1 MAINVKSA
9 DTAAKKYTDNA
20 GRAADAFKAGATAAA
35 QTWATNTQAAAG
47 NFKAAVQASGI
58 DQRFARG
65 VAKAGAGK
73 FAEKINAVGGDRYAP
88 GVAAGAAD
96 FRAGVEP
103 FLQTM
108 AGLTLA
114 PRKPRGDPGNIKRV
128 EQVTSANHMKRL
140 AMLGSGAV

>member
-1 MAINVKSA
+1 MAITVKSG
-9 DTAAKKYTDNA
+9 DSAAKKYADNA
-20 GRAADAFKAGATAAA
+20 GRSAEAYKSGAVAAA
-35 QTWATNTQAAAG
+35 SQWASNTQAA
-47 NFKAAVQASGI
+47 GI

-73 FAEKINAVGGDRYAP
+73 YAEKINAVGGDRYAP

-96 FRAGVEP
+96 YRSGVDP
-103 FLQTM
+103 YLQTM

-128 EQVTSANHMKRL
+128 EQITSANHIKRL
-140 AMLGSGAV
+140 ALLGSGAV